1 MRGIRW
7 LAQLLSNRASELR
20 QASLQAFASND
31 PRRDPGA
38 IDQLHSSQAAIAI
51 SSNPSAPPGVS
62 TSSHD
67 FLRHR
72 IARHSSGLQRQQSV
86 CLVFST
92 LSAAHW
98 RRAQSKVSGPKFP
111 FPRLL
116 FAGCPPRRISNGARG
131 FERQHLTRVE
141 WMISAQT
148 RLCRR
153 SASLWRNLFLRRRR
167 QPRPPFPATWS

>member
-31 PRRDPGA
+31 PRREIPEQS
-38 IDQLHSSQAAIAI
+38 INCIRRRLRWPSVRI
-51 SSNPSAPPGVS
+51 PSAPPGVR

-72 IARHSSGLQRQQSV
+72 IARHPSGLQRQQSV

-116 FAGCPPRRISNGARG
+116 FARCPPRRISNGARQ
-131 FERQHLTRVE
+131 FERQHLTPVE

-167 QPRPPFPATWS
+167 